1 MESYGR
7 SWMESKLL
15 KFETSA
21 TGGVFKLGD
30 CLEIIMPIVAQRSM
44 EEDCTYWIVVNKDSD
59 PRLFFFLGNVI
70 FILFCFFV
78 VIFSVLFRRFR
89 ISGFCF
95 VEFVILKWLQFGMK
109 GQDSLTHKEKQIDTV
124 FWLNRPAFNLRK
136 TVEEKT
142 ATVTNR

>member
-44 EEDCTYWIVVNKDSD
+44 EEDCTY
-59 PRLFFFLGNVI
+59 
-70 FILFCFFV
+70 
-78 VIFSVLFRRFR
+78 
-89 ISGFCF
+89 
-95 VEFVILKWLQFGMK
+95 
-109 GQDSLTHKEKQIDTV
+109 
-124 FWLNRPAFNLRK
+124 
-136 TVEEKT
+136 
-142 ATVTNR
+142 